1 MGTSTYT
8 LRFEDLRIDDV
19 PVVGGKNASLGELI
33 GALGAEEIRAPEGFA
48 STADAYRAYV
58 SHNGLGQ
65 LIASEVAGLRS
76 GRRTLAEAGDTIR
89 SGFLGGQMPT
99 EVSQAISD
107 AYGDLGQ
114 RLGLTDP
121 VVAVRSSATAEDL
134 PEASFAG
141 QQESF
146 LNVVGADPVIDA
158 VRSCF
163 ASLFSDRAISYRE
176 EMDFEHHRVAL
187 SVGVQ
192 RMVRSD
198 LSGAGVIFTLDPES
212 GFRDLTVI
220 SAAWGL
226 GEGVVKGILD
236 PDQYSVFDP
245 LLGEGRRPI
254 VEMTLGGKEI
264 KVVYRPG
271 SEGGTLDAETTPEER
286 RSFVLS
292 EDEILQLA
300 GWAKAIERHYGMP
313 MDIEWAKDGE
323 TNEMFIVQARPE
335 TVQARAEGTV
345 MRTFQ
350 LREKAEPVVTG
361 VSVGSAIV
369 TGTTRLIEK
378 PGADAVFEEGD
389 ILVAHR
395 TDPDWGPLL
404 TKAGGVVTD
413 HGGRTSH
420 AAIVSRELG
429 IPAVVGSGDATK
441 ILTDPATV
449 TLSTAEGDEGY
460 VYPGALDFEISDVSL
475 EGLPEPRTRIMLNV
489 GNPAAAFRW
498 WQLPVRGIGL
508 ARIEFIISEL
518 IRVHPMALLDVSAV
532 EDAEVRA
539 EIEALVQGYDDPTD
553 YFVERLA
560 RGVARLAASQYPEPV
575 VVRTSDFKTNE
586 YAGLLGGEAF
596 EPQEENPMLGFRGA
610 SRYYSDRYRPAFEL
624 ECRALKRARTEM
636 GFTNIIP
643 MIPFCR
649 TPEEAD
655 RVLEVMADE
664 GLKRGEDGLEVYVMC
679 EVPSNVVLTEEFA
692 ARFDGLSIGS
702 NDLTQ
707 LTLGVDRDSVEL
719 AHLFDER
726 DEAVKRMISDVIE
739 RAHAVGTTVGICGQA
754 PSDHPD
760 FAEFLVEAGIDS
772 ISLNPDSVI
781 GVVER
786 VAALEEGLDPGP
798 RIA

>member
-1 MGTSTYT
+1 VGTSTYT

>member
-1 MGTSTYT
+1 MYT
-8 LRFEDLRIDDV
+8 RDFEELRIGDV
-19 PVVGGKNASLGELI
+19 PIVGGKNASLGELI
-33 GALGAEEIRAPEGFA
+33 GALGSEGIRAPEGFA
-48 STADAYRAYV
+48 TTADAYRAYV
-58 SHNGLGQ
+58 DHNDLGE
-65 LIASEVAGLRS
+65 LITASVEGLRS
-76 GRRTLAEAGDTIR
+76 AQRALADVGDTIR
-89 SGFLGGQMPT
+89 SGFLAGQMPPG
-99 EVSQAISD
+99 VSRAISD
-107 AYGDLGQ
+107 AYHELEGCL
-114 RLGLTDP
+114 RRTAP
-121 VVAVRSSATAEDL
+121 AVAVRSSATAEDL

-146 LNVVGADPVIDA
+146 LNVVGEAQVLDA
-158 VRSCF
+158 VRACF
-163 ASLFSDRAISYRE
+163 ASLFTDRAISYRE
-176 EMDFEHHRVAL
+176 EMGFEHERVAL

-198 LSGAGVIFTLDPES
+198 LSGAGVVFTLDPES

-220 SAAWGL
+220 NAAWGL

-254 VEMTLGGKEI
+254 VEMTRGAKEI
-264 KVVYRPG
+264 KVVYQDG
-271 SEGGTLDAETTPEER
+271 DEGGTLDVQTTLEER

-292 EDEILQLA
+292 EDEILRLA
-300 GWAKAIERHYGMP
+300 GWAKIIERHYGIP

-323 TNEMFIVQARPE
+323 TDEMFIVQARPE
-335 TVQARAEGTV
+335 TVQARAEGSV
-345 MRTFQ
+345 MRTFR
-350 LREKAEPVVTG
+350 LCERAEPLVTG

-369 TGTTRLIEK
+369 SGTTRLIEK
-378 PGADAVFEEGD
+378 PGADARFEEGD

-429 IPAVVGSGDATK
+429 IPAVVGTGDATR
-441 ILTDPATV
+441 ILMHPGTV
-449 TLSTAEGDEGY
+449 TLSTAEGDEGF
-460 VYPGALDFEISDVSL
+460 VYPGALDFEVSDVSVD
-475 EGLPEPRTRIMLNV
+475 ELPETKTRIMMNV

-498 WQLPVRGIGL
+498 WKLPVRGIGL

-518 IRVHPMALLDVSAV
+518 IRVHPMALLNMSAV
-532 EDAEVRA
+532 EDGGVRA
-539 EIEALVQGYDDPTD
+539 EIEALVEGYHDPAE

-560 RGVARLAASQYPEPV
+560 RSVAKLAASQYPEPV

-586 YAGLLGGEAF
+586 YAGLLGGAAF
-596 EPQEENPMLGFRGA
+596 EPREENPMLGFRGA

-624 ECRALKRARTEM
+624 ECRALRRARTEM
-636 GFTNIIP
+636 GFSNIIP

-655 RVLEVMADE
+655 RVLEVMAEE
-664 GLKRGEDGLEVYVMC
+664 GLARGEDGLEIYVMC
-679 EVPSNVVLTEEFA
+679 EVPSNVVLAEEFA
-692 ARFDGLSIGS
+692 ERFDGFSIGS

-707 LTLGVDRDSVEL
+707 LTLGVDRDSVDL

-726 DEAVKRMISDVIE
+726 DESVKRMIRDVIE
-739 RAHAVGTTVGICGQA
+739 RAHSAGVTVGICGQA

-772 ISLNPDSVI
+772 ISLTPDSVV

-786 VAALEEGLDPGP
+786 VAAFEVGLGSISP
-798 RIA
+798 IA